1 MCTHV
6 FQVVSLSTL
15 HCQRDANVFELLLS
29 GENTP
34 AQFASAYFYIN
45 FFSEIVH
52 RCLRVGD
59 SCLVPAYHLKN
70 TLDLKRAVTF
80 MADCRRNPDSG
91 REDKVPVKKGEILE
105 TR

>member
-45 FFSEIVH
+45 
-52 RCLRVGD
+52 
-59 SCLVPAYHLKN
+59 CLVPAYRLKN
-70 TLDLKRAVTF
+70 TLDLKRAVSF